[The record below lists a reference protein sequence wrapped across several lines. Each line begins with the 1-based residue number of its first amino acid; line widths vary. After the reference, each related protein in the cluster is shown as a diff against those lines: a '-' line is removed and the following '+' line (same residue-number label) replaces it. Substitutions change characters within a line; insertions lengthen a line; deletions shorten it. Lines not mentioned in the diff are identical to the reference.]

1 MTDQDVRGS
10 APPTAPGLGS
20 RAFAVLC
27 AVSFFSHFTAAPFAT
42 LLPVYVDADVGAR
55 PLFTGYLRTL
65 MFALGGVFAVVGGR
79 LCDLFGLKPMLL
91 VGLAGS
97 IAAGL
102 AFQSTD
108 FRFLTFFVMLAGI
121 AAGPMSAAGQS
132 YLIATAGPQRL
143 GLGGALFFLTYTL
156 GSSAGSLCTGL
167 LKPLWSFQQ
176 IGAAMAVGATV
187 VVLAAVLLLP
197 DIAGRAASR
206 GPEKLSLWRAYR
218 PLLRQ
223 REVHL
228 LVGMRLGITSFW
240 GMAILV
246 LPLLVFRVSGSAAV
260 AAWYGAVSLAAA
272 GVCQVAAG
280 WVRDRYGRTRPL
292 LVAAAGVPA
301 CALCLGFRADSL
313 TGLFLFGTG
322 LAATAW
328 AVSVLVPGLIDE
340 VAPAAEKNRLVGLGH
355 LAWSAAMALGGLAGG
370 LLVEIDAGLPFFTGA
385 ALSLAGTACLYRLC
399 RQLDR
404 KLHPA
409 AA

>member
-1 MTDQDVRGS
+1 MTDQDVRGT
-10 APPTAPGLGS
+10 APPTAPGLAS

-27 AVSFFSHFTAAPFAT
+27 AVSFLSHFTAAPFAT

-55 PLFTGYLRTL
+55 PLFTGYLRTM
-65 MFALGGVFAVVGGR
+65 MFALGGIFALVGGR
-79 LCDLFGLKPMLL
+79 LCDLLGLKPMLL

-108 FRFLTFFVMLAGI
+108 FRILTFFVLLAGI

-132 YLIATAGPQRL
+132 YLIASAGPERL

-167 LKPLWSFQQ
+167 VKPLWSFGQ
-176 IGAAMAVGATV
+176 IGAAMAAGATG

-197 DIAGRAASR
+197 DISGPASR

-272 GVCQVAAG
+272 AVCQVAAG
-280 WVRDRYGRTRPL
+280 WLRDRYGRTRPL
-292 LVAAAGVPA
+292 LVSAAGIAA
-301 CALCLGFRADSL
+301 CALCLGVWSDSL

-340 VAPAAEKNRLVGLGH
+340 VAPAAQKNRLVGLGH

-385 ALSLAGTACLYRLC
+385 AFSLAGTACLYGLC
-399 RQLDR
+399 RRLDR

>member
-1 MTDQDVRGS
+1 MRGT
-10 APPTAPGLGS
+10 APPTAPGLAS

-108 FRFLTFFVMLAGI
+108 FRILTFFVILAGI

-132 YLIATAGPQRL
+132 YLIASAGPERL

-167 LKPLWSFQQ
+167 VKPLWSFGQ
-176 IGAAMAVGATV
+176 IGAAMAAGATV

-197 DIAGRAASR
+197 DISGPASR
-206 GPEKLSLWRAYR
+206 GPQKLSLWRAYR

-272 GVCQVAAG
+272 AVCQVAAG
-280 WVRDRYGRTRPL
+280 WLRDRYGRTRPL
-292 LVAAAGVPA
+292 LVSAAGIAA
-301 CALCLGFRADSL
+301 CALCLGAWSDSL

-340 VAPAAEKNRLVGLGH
+340 VAPAAQKNRLVGLGH

-370 LLVEIDAGLPFFTGA
+370 LLVEIDTGLPFFTGA
-385 ALSLAGTACLYRLC
+385 AFSLAGTACLYGLC
-399 RQLDR
+399 RRLDR

>member
-1 MTDQDVRGS
+1 MTDQDARGTAS
-10 APPTAPGLGS
+10 PVAPGLAS
-20 RAFAVLC
+20 RSFAVLC
-27 AVSFFSHFTAAPFAT
+27 AVSFLSHFTAAPFAT
-42 LLPVYVDADVGAR
+42 LLPVYVEADVGAR

-108 FRFLTFFVMLAGI
+108 FRILTFFVLLAGI

-132 YLIATAGPQRL
+132 YLIASAGSERL
-143 GLGGALFFLTYTL
+143 GLGGALFFLTFTL

-167 LKPLWSFQQ
+167 VKPLWSFQQ
-176 IGAAMAVGATV
+176 IGAVMAVAAAA
-187 VVLAAVLLLP
+187 VVLAAMLLLP
-197 DIAGRAASR
+197 DISGPPRGR
-206 GPEKLSLWRAYR
+206 EKLSLWRAYR
-218 PLLRQ
+218 PLLRR

-246 LPLLVFRVSGSAAV
+246 LPLLVFRVSGSAAA

-272 GVCQVAAG
+272 AVCQVAAG
-280 WVRDRYGRTRPL
+280 WLRDRYGRTRPL
-292 LVAAAGVPA
+292 LVSAAGVAA
-301 CALCLGFRADSL
+301 CALCLGFGAGSL
-313 TGLFLFGTG
+313 TWLFLFGTG
-322 LAATAW
+322 LAAAAW
-328 AVSVLVPGLIDE
+328 GVSVLVPGLIDE

-370 LLVEIDAGLPFFTGA
+370 LLVEVDPGLPFFTGA
-385 ALSLAGTACLYRLC
+385 VLSLAGGACLYGLC
-399 RQLDR
+399 RRLDR
-404 KLHPA
+404 MPRPA

>member
-1 MTDQDVRGS
+1 MRGT
-10 APPTAPGLGS
+10 APPAAPGLGS

-27 AVSFFSHFTAAPFAT
+27 AVSFLSHFTAAPFAT

-79 LCDLFGLKPMLL
+79 MCDLFGLKPMLI

-108 FRFLTFFVMLAGI
+108 FRILTFFVLLAGI

-132 YLIATAGPQRL
+132 YLIASAGPERL
-143 GLGGALFFLTYTL
+143 GLGGALFFLTFTL

-167 LKPLWSFQQ
+167 VKPLWSFQQ
-176 IGAAMAVGATV
+176 IGAVMAAAATA
-187 VVLAAVLLLP
+187 VVLAAMLLLP
-197 DIAGRAASR
+197 DISGPSR
-206 GPEKLSLWRAYR
+206 GEKLSLWRAYR
-218 PLLRQ
+218 PLLLR

-246 LPLLVFRVSGSAAV
+246 LPLLVFRVSGSAAA

-272 GVCQVAAG
+272 AVCQVTVG
-280 WVRDRYGRTRPL
+280 WLRDRYGRTRPL
-292 LVAAAGVPA
+292 LASAAGIA
-301 CALCLGFRADSL
+301 LCALCLGFWSGSL

-370 LLVEIDAGLPFFTGA
+370 LLVEVDAGLPFFTGA
-385 ALSLAGTACLYRLC
+385 ALSLAGAACLYGLC
-399 RQLDR
+399 RRLDR
-404 KLHPA
+404 MPRPA

>member
-1 MTDQDVRGS
+1 MRGT
-10 APPTAPGLGS
+10 APPAAPGLGS

-27 AVSFFSHFTAAPFAT
+27 AVSFLSHFTAAPFAT

-79 LCDLFGLKPMLL
+79 MCDLFGLKPMLI

-108 FRFLTFFVMLAGI
+108 FRILTFFVLLAGI

-132 YLIATAGPQRL
+132 YLIASAGPERL
-143 GLGGALFFLTYTL
+143 GLGGALFFLTFTL

-167 LKPLWSFQQ
+167 VKPLWSFQQ
-176 IGAAMAVGATV
+176 IGAVMAAAAAA
-187 VVLAAVLLLP
+187 VVLAAMFLLP
-197 DIAGRAASR
+197 DISGPSR
-206 GPEKLSLWRAYR
+206 GEKLSLWRAYR
-218 PLLRQ
+218 PLLQR

-246 LPLLVFRVSGSAAV
+246 LPLLVFRVSGSAAA

-272 GVCQVAAG
+272 AVCQVTAG
-280 WVRDRYGRTRPL
+280 WLRDRYGRTRPL
-292 LVAAAGVPA
+292 LASAAGIA
-301 CALCLGFRADSL
+301 LCALCLGFWSGSL

-370 LLVEIDAGLPFFTGA
+370 LLVEVDPGLPFFTGA
-385 ALSLAGTACLYRLC
+385 ALSLAGADCLYGLC
-399 RQLDR
+399 RRLDR
-404 KLHPA
+404 MPRPA

>member
-1 MTDQDVRGS
+1 MTDQDARG
-10 APPTAPGLGS
+10 TALPVVPGLAS

-27 AVSFFSHFTAAPFAT
+27 AVSFLSHFTAAPFAT
-42 LLPVYVDADVGAR
+42 LLPVYVEADVGAR

-108 FRFLTFFVMLAGI
+108 SRILTFFVLLAGI

-132 YLIATAGPQRL
+132 YLIASAGPERL
-143 GLGGALFFLTYTL
+143 GLGGALFFLTFTL

-167 LKPLWSFQQ
+167 VKPLWSFQQ
-176 IGAAMAVGATV
+176 IGAVMAAAAAA
-187 VVLAAVLLLP
+187 VVLAAMLLLP
-197 DIAGRAASR
+197 DISGRPR
-206 GPEKLSLWRAYR
+206 GREKLSLWRAYR
-218 PLLRQ
+218 PLLRR

-246 LPLLVFRVSGSAAV
+246 LPLLVFRVSGSAAA

-272 GVCQVAAG
+272 AVCQVAAG
-280 WVRDRYGRTRPL
+280 WLRDRYGRTRPL
-292 LVAAAGVPA
+292 LVSAAGVAA
-301 CALCLGFRADSL
+301 CALCLGFGAGSL

-328 AVSVLVPGLIDE
+328 GVSVLVPGLIDE

-370 LLVEIDAGLPFFTGA
+370 LLVEVDPGLPFFTGA
-385 ALSLAGTACLYRLC
+385 VLSLAGGACLFGLC
-399 RQLDR
+399 RRLDR
-404 KLHPA
+404 MPRSA